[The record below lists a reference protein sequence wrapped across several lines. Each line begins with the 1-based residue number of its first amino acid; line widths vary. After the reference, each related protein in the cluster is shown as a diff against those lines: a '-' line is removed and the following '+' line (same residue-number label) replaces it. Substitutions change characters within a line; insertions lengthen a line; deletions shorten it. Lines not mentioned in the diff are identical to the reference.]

1 MARRKAI
8 SSLPP
13 DQGERDKITSELD
26 ANLLVEAAAGTGKT
40 TCLINRML
48 ALLAAGKCGARE
60 MAAVT
65 FTHKAAAEMRARL
78 QLELEKEIKKE
89 TSGGEPTACCERL
102 SRALDDI
109 SHLFVGTIHS
119 YCGRLLRE
127 RPVEAGVNL
136 EFAEI
141 EERED
146 RLLAARVWRET
157 LEVLR
162 AENDPNVVELRSL
175 GVKLNDLK
183 DDFLTFAN
191 YPDITDWG
199 DRAVCLPNPETL
211 RLECEKYAEHISDL
225 RPYFPPREERGT
237 DRLMNNLETF
247 RELVRGTDWT
257 DWRDVQAIFDFPA
270 EVKPTQRYWRGE
282 KKGVQDL
289 LAKEEEARW
298 TEFYKDVIEPS
309 RKQLLEYRYQNVIKL
324 YRDVAAE
331 LEARRRHLG
340 VLNFQDLLM
349 KAASLLREHR
359 AVREYF
365 ARKYKY
371 LLVDEFQDTDPIQAE
386 VLMLLAADDTGEKD
400 WRKCHPRPGSLFVVG
415 DPKQSIYRFRRA
427 DITTYNEVKRI
438 MLDGGG
444 RIVQLTANFRAVEPL
459 VNWVNR
465 HFEGVFPEQADD
477 YAPAYVPLETGRTDA
492 GGGDLSGL
500 CKIQLPP
507 DVAGNQ
513 EDSAAYDAEVISDFV
528 AAVLTKGFKVPF
540 PGRKEEDPEVV
551 TAQPG
556 NFMVLTRVKKRL
568 SSYGDALQR
577 RRVPHGVTGSD
588 ALNELDELL
597 ILKEAIAAAVYPED
611 PVKLVTF
618 LRGEGWGA
626 SDGELYEFYRDGG
639 SFNYKKIV
647 LSGEDRGGGAVAEAS
662 GRLREYDRW
671 LTNLPPLAA
680 VERILE
686 DLGLVGYAAAAVG
699 GNGRAG
705 GLLKALEILRDL
717 DDQAWSTAA
726 LADGLEALVAADD
739 KELWQDAIPAR
750 AATGG
755 TLARVMNLH
764 QAKGLE
770 ASVVFLADPAGESDH
785 EPKVHIDRRGEQPR
799 GYIVVHDEPPKGT
812 FRKAAKQIAVPPDWE
827 QAVEEARKYEEAER
841 ARLRYV
847 AATRAGAMM
856 VVTERGKKAS
866 PWYPF
871 EKDLGEA
878 KPLEAPEEKEL
889 PAAEPITVT
898 TEEIDAA
905 REAVAERQDSV
916 TSASYER
923 GAEKELALAAVYRGG
938 EWPEGS
944 RVWGNVI
951 HGLLEAAVRSRDLDL
966 LQLARWL
973 LKSEGGDP
981 NEARQ
986 AVAAVE
992 EVMATSHWQ
1001 RARSASRLLAE
1012 VPYVRKV
1019 SQPGLPPGTVA
1030 GVIDLAFME
1039 DDGWVIVDYKTSVP
1053 PEGDYEAYVNYYAPQ
1068 VRAYAQAWREMTG
1081 ELVKEVGLFFVGA
1094 EGVSPRYEVV
1104 EP

>member
-1 MARRKAI
+1 MAKRKAN
-8 SSLPP
+8 SPLPP

-48 ALLAAGKCGARE
+48 ELLAAGKCGARE

-89 TSGGEPTACCERL
+89 TSDDGATARRERL

-119 YCGRLLRE
+119 FCGRLLRE

-141 EERED
+141 EERD
-146 RLLAARVWRET
+146 DHLLAARVWRET

-183 DDFLTFAN
+183 EGFLTFAN
-191 YPDITDWG
+191 YPDIADWG
-199 DRAVCLPNPETL
+199 DREASPPDFEAL
-211 RLECEKYAEHISDL
+211 REECEKYAAYISAL
-225 RPYFPPREERGT
+225 RSSFPPRDERGT
-237 DRLMNNLETF
+237 DRLMN
-247 RELVRGTDWT
+247 ELDAFCDLVYGTDWT
-257 DWRDVQAIFDFPA
+257 DGRDIQAIFDVPA
-270 EVKPTQRYWRGE
+270 TVKPTQKYWLGE
-282 KKGVQDL
+282 KRGSQDL
-289 LAKEEEARW
+289 LAKQEEARW
-298 TEFYKDVIEPS
+298 NDFYTSVIGPS
-309 RKQLLEYRYQNVIKL
+309 RRQLLEYRYQYVIGL
-324 YRDVAAE
+324 YHDVAAK
-331 LEARRRHLG
+331 LEARRRQLG

-349 KAASLLREHR
+349 KAAALLRDHR

-365 ARKYKY
+365 AGKYKY

-400 WRKCHPRPGSLFVVG
+400 WRKCRPRPGSLFVVG

-438 MLDGGG
+438 ILEGGG
-444 RIVQLTANFRAVEPL
+444 QTVQLTANFRAVEPL
-459 VNWVNR
+459 VNWVNN
-465 HFEGVFPEQADD
+465 HFEEVFPKKADD
-477 YAPAYVPLETGRTDA
+477 YAPAYVPLETGRTDT

-500 CKIQLPP
+500 YKIQLPP
-507 DVAGNQ
+507 DVARKQ
-513 EDSAAYDAEVISDFV
+513 DDSAAYDANVISDFV
-528 AAVLTKGFKVPF
+528 AAALTKGLTIPF
-540 PGRKEEDPEVV
+540 AVRKEDDPKAVP
-551 TAQPG
+551 ARPG
-556 NFMVLTRVKKRL
+556 DFMVLTLVKRRL
-568 SSYGDALQR
+568 SSYADAFQR

-588 ALNELDELL
+588 TLNELGELS
-597 ILKEAIAAAVYPED
+597 ILKGALAAAVYPED
-611 PVKLVTF
+611 PIKLVAF

-626 SDGELYEFYRDGG
+626 NDEELYEFKRDGG
-639 SFNYKKIV
+639 SFNYKKKTP
-647 LSGEDRGGGAVAEAS
+647 LGEERGGGVVAEAS

-671 LTNLPPLAA
+671 LKNLPPLAA

-686 DLGLVGYAAAAVG
+686 DLGLVAFAAAAVG

-705 GLLKALEILRDL
+705 GLLKGLEILRGL

-726 LADGLEALVAADD
+726 LADSLEALVAADD
-739 KELWQDAIPAR
+739 KELWQDAIPAK
-750 AATGG
+750 AAAGG

-770 ASVVFLADPAGESDH
+770 APVVFLADPAGESDH
-785 EPKVHIDRRGEQPR
+785 EPRVHIDRRGEKPQ
-799 GYIVVHDEPPKGT
+799 GYIVVYDEPPKTT
-812 FRKAAKQIAVPPDWE
+812 FGQAKQIAIPPDWE
-827 QAVEEARKYEEAER
+827 QAVEEARKYEEAEK

-856 VVTERGKKAS
+856 VVTERANKRS

-878 KPLEAPEEKEL
+878 EPLEAPEEEEL
-889 PAAEPITVT
+889 PAAQPIAVTVD
-898 TEEIDAA
+898 EVAAA
-905 REAVAERQDSV
+905 RETMAERRDNV
-916 TSASYER
+916 TRASYER
-923 GAEKELALAAVYRGG
+923 GAEKELALAAVDHGG
-938 EWPEGS
+938 GWPEGS

-966 LQLARWL
+966 SQLARWL
-973 LKSEGGDP
+973 LKNEGGDP
-981 NEARQ
+981 GEASE
-986 AVAAVE
+986 ALTAVE
-992 EVMATSHWQ
+992 EVMATPHWQ
-1001 RARSASRLLAE
+1001 RARAAKRVLAE
-1012 VPYVRKV
+1012 VPYFRKV
-1019 SQPGLPPGTVA
+1019 SQPDRPPGVVA

-1039 DDGWVIVDYKTSVP
+1039 DDGWVIVDYKTSAP
-1053 PEGDYEAYVNYYAPQ
+1053 PDGDYEPYVNYYAPQ
-1068 VRAYAQAWREMTG
+1068 VRAYAQAWQEMTG
-1081 ELVKEVGLFFVGA
+1081 ERVKEVGLFFVGA
-1094 EGVSPRYEVV
+1094 EGLSPRYEVV
-1104 EP
+1104 TP